1 MLSILRRVLVTLV
14 IACGVILAGAFWAA
28 PMALSY
34 YFATRVPAVAGVT
47 PTDLSDHAV
56 SQASGLHLSYVGY
69 DFEVPWSDLDEAR
82 TTLYPTDKSDKTEAV
97 LVFRSGLR
105 LTVTALPAKQFA
117 HEFAADF
124 TTSTQQTSA
133 SDYVLARDVYDFSP
147 KKIHYLSLSSDVHSH
162 DQAMLNLKS
171 LLPAKSAETGIFNI
185 QNASHKGFQQ
195 GNPQV
200 RQDSL
205 LVNLYSEDGSV
216 QLKFFQKNYPA
227 GVTQAEINRIVQSLQ
242 HRSAPEN
249 SAIAKSER

>member
-1 MLSILRRVLVTLV
+1 VL
-14 IACGVILAGAFWAA
+14 A
-28 PMALSY
+28 
-34 YFATRVPAVAGVT
+34 
-47 PTDLSDHAV
+47 
-56 SQASGLHLSYVGY
+56 
-69 DFEVPWSDLDEAR
+69 
-82 TTLYPTDKSDKTEAV
+82 
-97 LVFRSGLR
+97 FRSGLR
-105 LTVTALPAKQFA
+105 LTVTALPAKEFA
-117 HEFAADF
+117 HEFAADL
-124 TTSTQQTSA
+124 SA
-133 SDYVLARDVYDFSP
+133 PAQRSATSDYVLARDVYDFSP

-171 LLPAKSAETGIFNI
+171 LLPARSAETGIFNI
-185 QNASHKGFQQ
+185 QSASYKGFQQ

-242 HRSAPEN
+242 RRSAPEN